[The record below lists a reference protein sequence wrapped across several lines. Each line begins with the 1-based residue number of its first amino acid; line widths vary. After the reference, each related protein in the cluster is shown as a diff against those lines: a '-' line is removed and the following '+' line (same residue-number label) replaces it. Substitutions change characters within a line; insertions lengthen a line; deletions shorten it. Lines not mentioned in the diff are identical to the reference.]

1 MQDVYD
7 AYTYYSDAYA
17 TYSIRA
23 IEAKT
28 KISIERNKR
37 NGRKQSQH
45 VQVKNTMKSL
55 KKQLGEEVR
64 DGRPKGSGTAAQNVT
79 AYREEHPGSS
89 VTEVARALNI
99 SRTTVYKWWDSH

>member
-1 MQDVYD
+1 MYD
-7 AYTYYSDAYA
+7 AYTYYSDAYS

-28 KISIERNKR
+28 KIPIERNKR
-37 NGRKQSQH
+37 NGRNQEQH
-45 VQVKNTMKSL
+45 MRIMSAI
-55 KKQLGEEVR
+55 R
-64 DGRPKGSGTAAQNVT
+64 DIEHPEGIWRNKEGRPKGSGTAAQKVA
-79 AYREEHPGSS
+79 AYRAEHPGST